1 MITEQNIKEYF
12 ANSPQITFEVTER
25 CNLKCKYCGYGE
37 LYGNKSHSHNRD
49 LHVNNAISV
58 LEYIKDL
65 WLRGY
70 DSNGKSNIY
79 ISFYGGEPLL
89 NMDVVKDIIS
99 FIEREMNMFEKKFI
113 YTMTTNALLLKKHIS
128 YLIEKDFQ
136 LLISLDGNRDATS
149 YRIYPNSKPAFDNI
163 INNVDYVK
171 FLYPDYFEKKV
182 SFNAVLNDKS
192 TVNEI
197 NKYIYTKYHKVPT
210 ISEINNV
217 GIKEDMIGLFNKM
230 YRPKLS
236 YMQEDSWLPSKK
248 LPFLDSPQ
256 FERIA
261 RYFQMYSPYFFFD
274 YNELLFLSNEKRK
287 KHPTGTCMPF
297 SKKIFITVDGK
308 LMPCER
314 IGYQYVL
321 GEVKDG
327 NLLIDFKT
335 IADKYNLYYAKVMKS
350 CSKCK
355 DFNGCLNCFF
365 NTGQLDSS
373 NSSCNYFVS
382 QRDYNSMLQEVYDFI
397 RIYPEAY
404 EYIMSKYEII

>member
-1 MITEQNIKEYF
+1 MITEQNIKEFF

-25 CNLKCKYCGYGE
+25 CNLRCKYCGYGE
-37 LYGNKSHSHNRD
+37 LYGNKNHSHNRD
-49 LHVNNAISV
+49 LQIDDAIRV
-58 LEYIKDL
+58 LEYIRSL
-65 WLRGY
+65 WLEGY

-89 NMDVVKDIIS
+89 NMDFVKNIIS
-99 FIEREMNMFEKKFI
+99 YIEREMNMFEKKFI
-113 YTMTTNALLLKKHIS
+113 YSMTTNALLLKKHIS
-128 YLIEKDFQ
+128 YLVEKNFQ

-149 YRIYPNSKPAFDNI
+149 YRIYPNNKPAFDDI
-163 INNVDYVK
+163 INNVDYVRS
-171 FLYPDYFEKKV
+171 FYLDYFEEKV
-182 SFNAVLNDKS
+182 SFNAVLNNRS
-192 TVNEI
+192 SVNEI
-197 NKYIYTKYHKVPT
+197 NKYIYDRYRKIPT
-210 ISEINNV
+210 ISEINTV
-217 GIKEDMIGLFNKM
+217 GIKEDMIERFNQM

-236 YMQEDSWLPSKK
+236 YMQEESWLPSKD

-256 FERIA
+256 FDRIA

-274 YNELLFLSNEKRK
+274 YNELLFLSNEKRRK
-287 KHPTGTCMPF
+287 FPTGTCMPF
-297 SKKIFITVDGK
+297 SKKIFITVNGK
-308 LMPCER
+308 IMPCER

-321 GEVKDG
+321 GEVKAG
-327 NLLIDFKT
+327 KLLIDFKA

-365 NTGQLDSS
+365 NTGQLESP

-382 QRDYNSMLQEVYDFI
+382 QKDFNSMLEEVYDFI
-397 RIYPEAY
+397 KSYPEAY